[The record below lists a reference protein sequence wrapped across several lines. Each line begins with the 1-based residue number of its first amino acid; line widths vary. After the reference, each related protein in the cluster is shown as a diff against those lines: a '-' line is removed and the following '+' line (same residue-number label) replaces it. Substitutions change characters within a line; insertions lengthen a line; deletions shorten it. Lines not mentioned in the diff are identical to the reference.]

1 MGATPMTP
9 EDHKQILWSG
19 LPTVVMLVVVTLLD
33 HLSWWVPVAGLV
45 LVYPL
50 GLGFFWLRRA
60 RGRGR
65 AG

>member
-1 MGATPMTP
+1 MSP

-19 LPTVVMLVVVTLLD
+19 LPTVVMLVAVTLLD
-33 HLSWWVPVAGLV
+33 GLSWWVPVAGLV

-50 GLGFFWLRRA
+50 GVGLFWLRRA
-60 RGRGR
+60 LGRRR